1 MALHYNLAKV
11 YALSNDEDAFVQEK
25 IQYFVFE
32 IPKLIEN
39 LKETIDEKNYKSVAE
54 SAAKINPYLDLMG
67 MNAAFE
73 EIILV
78 QKWSLSSGKRKE
90 IIDTY
95 KSLNNAIKLAIK
107 EIKKDFHLDVK
118 IKK

>member
-39 LKETIDEKNYKSVAE
+39 LKETIDEKI
-54 SAAKINPYLDLMG
+54 INQWLKVQLKL
-67 MNAAFE
+67 
-73 EIILV
+73 ILI
-78 QKWSLSSGKRKE
+78 W
-90 IIDTY
+90 I
-95 KSLNNAIKLAIK
+95 
-107 EIKKDFHLDVK
+107 
-118 IKK
+118 